1 MKAVVDQETC
11 IGCGL
16 CVDNCPQV
24 FKMDGDKAV
33 VIAEVTDALKDCA
46 QKAKDECPVEA
57 IEIN

>member
-1 MKAVVDQETC
+1 MKAVVDNDLC

-24 FKMDGDKAV
+24 FKMDGDKAI
-33 VIAEVTDALKDCA
+33 VISEVTEALNESA
-46 QKAKDECPVEA
+46 AKAKDECPVEA